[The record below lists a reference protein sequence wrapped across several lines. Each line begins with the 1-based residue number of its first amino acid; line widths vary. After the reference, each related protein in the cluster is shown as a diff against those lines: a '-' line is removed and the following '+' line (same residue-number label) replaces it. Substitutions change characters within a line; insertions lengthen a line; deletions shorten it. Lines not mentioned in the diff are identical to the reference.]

1 IFKFQAEGHSV
12 FRATPQQLQAY
23 SRFCSYTEE
32 EVNQVLAKYRQLD
45 RSRNHTAGVWYED
58 LAGKCTEMQGNRL
71 LTLAAKAVAGSTS
84 RLDVDRFVRL
94 VWLLSSQ
101 ASVQEKRDLLW
112 RVLDPHQTGRVRR
125 AGLFRFLSA
134 TVGGNLADDQLLDL
148 VESALAAADPKPAGL
163 EPELTREYFFS
174 AMVSDLLV
182 FQKLTADLHYN

>member
-1 IFKFQAEGHSV
+1 
-12 FRATPQQLQAY
+12 
-23 SRFCSYTEE
+23 YTEE

-45 RSRNHTAGVWYED
+45 RSRNHTAGQSFAY
-58 LAGKCTEMQGNRL
+58 ARC
-71 LTLAAKAVAGSTS
+71 KAVAGSTS

-182 FQKLTADLHYN
+182 FSKTNRRFAL